1 MKRKLLF
8 IVILLILS
16 GCSAKEFDSTYE
28 KMQTGKDGIS
38 GYYINLRIYG
48 EHNGK
53 RINEN
58 VKIENYNDESYR
70 ITKTSV
76 NIKEPVFDQE
86 DVLNEFG
93 NVRETL
99 NKKREQ
105 KEKLYVSNEKTYVIG
120 SNGKYMITE
129 KDVNY
134 NNPSIYL
141 KGLNKVSKIK
151 KTYEKKVGDTTYKVY
166 DVNYN
171 KRFISNLVKDTIIS
185 DIDIK
190 KEVTGNIYLTKEN
203 YVNRIIYNI
212 EDVII
217 NVNYYGIDLANSIA
231 FPSEINR
238 GN

>member
-1 MKRKLLF
+1 
-8 IVILLILS
+8 
-16 GCSAKEFDSTYE
+16 
-28 KMQTGKDGIS
+28 
-38 GYYINLRIYG
+38 
-48 EHNGK
+48 
-53 RINEN
+53 
-58 VKIENYNDESYR
+58 
-70 ITKTSV
+70 
-76 NIKEPVFDQE
+76 
-86 DVLNEFG
+86 
-93 NVRETL
+93 
-99 NKKREQ
+99 
-105 KEKLYVSNEKTYVIG
+105 
-120 SNGKYMITE
+120 MITE

-151 KTYEKKVGDTTYKVY
+151 KTYEKKVGDTIYKVY

>member
-1 MKRKLLF
+1 M
-8 IVILLILS
+8 
-16 GCSAKEFDSTYE
+16 
-28 KMQTGKDGIS
+28 
-38 GYYINLRIYG
+38 
-48 EHNGK
+48 
-53 RINEN
+53 
-58 VKIENYNDESYR
+58 
-70 ITKTSV
+70 
-76 NIKEPVFDQE
+76 
-86 DVLNEFG
+86 
-93 NVRETL
+93 

-105 KEKLYVSNEKTYVIG
+105 KEILYVSNEKTYVIG

-151 KTYEKKVGDTTYKVY
+151 KTYEKKVGDTIYKVY